1 MNPERRS
8 EGRQNIEGLFSLVVS
23 AVIENKAGEILIT
36 RRSMERDHRPGEW
49 ELVSGRV
56 DAGEQDM
63 VNALAREAKQEVGL
77 ELVSAVP
84 FRVFYFER
92 GEDKIPHFGVNFY
105 CRCNDESSVRLDMI
119 EQDGYLWVSP
129 EKALSMIVDPSVIE
143 AVQKYQEFRR
153 NYNI

>member
-8 EGRQNIEGLFSLVVS
+8 EGRHDIEGLFSLVVS

-63 VNALAREAKQEVGL
+63 VKALGREIRQEVGL
-77 ELVSAVP
+77 ELKKAVP

-92 GEDKIPHFGVNFY
+92 GQEKIPHFGVNFY
-105 CRCNDESSVRLDMI
+105 CLCESTTHVQLDMV
-119 EQDGYLWVSP
+119 EQDAYQWVSP
-129 EKALSMIVDPSVIE
+129 ENALLMIVDPNVIE